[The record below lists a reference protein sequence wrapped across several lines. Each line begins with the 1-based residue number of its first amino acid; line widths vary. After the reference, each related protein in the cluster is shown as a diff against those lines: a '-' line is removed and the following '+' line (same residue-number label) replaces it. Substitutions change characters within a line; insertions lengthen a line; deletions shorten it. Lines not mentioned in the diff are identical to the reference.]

1 MITNYQL
8 KASGYDNWTK
18 VKVIRDNSYKY
29 QVLKMCNILK
39 ISRSTYY
46 CYKESEAKKDEIND
60 VVVKIFNENQ
70 HVYGSRKIKVEL
82 AKRNYKVSRR
92 RIARIMRS
100 NGLVSAYT
108 IRKYRPHKDKVN
120 NENQPNLLERQFDEK
135 DPYEVVVS
143 DLTYVRVGSD
153 WNYICILL
161 DLYNREI
168 VGYSCGKHK
177 DAKLVY
183 DAFAKIKT
191 NLKNI
196 CVFHTD
202 RGSEFKNYLID
213 DFLKEFQIRRSLSAK
228 GCPYDN
234 AVAEAQFKII
244 KTEFVRSRRFE
255 NLEHLK
261 AELIAYVYWFNNKRI
276 HGSLGYKSP
285 VEFRQSLL

>member
-1 MITNYQL
+1 M
-8 KASGYDNWTK
+8 
-18 VKVIRDNSYKY
+18 
-29 QVLKMCNILK
+29 
-39 ISRSTYY
+39 
-46 CYKESEAKKDEIND
+46 
-60 VVVKIFNENQ
+60 
-70 HVYGSRKIKVEL
+70 
-82 AKRNYKVSRR
+82 
-92 RIARIMRS
+92 
-100 NGLVSAYT
+100 
-108 IRKYRPHKDKVN
+108 
-120 NENQPNLLERQFDEK
+120 
-135 DPYEVVVS
+135 
-143 DLTYVRVGSD
+143 TYVRVGND

-161 DLYNREI
+161 DLYNRAI

-261 AELIAYVYWFNNKRI
+261 VELMTYVYWFNNKRI

-285 VEFRQSLL
+285 VEYSFKKLSGKVLPIQNGNFTCLG

>member
-1 MITNYQL
+1 
-8 KASGYDNWTK
+8 
-18 VKVIRDNSYKY
+18 
-29 QVLKMCNILK
+29 MCKILK

-46 CYKESEAKKDEIND
+46 CYEEYETKKDEIND
-60 VVVKIFNENQ
+60 IVIKIFNENQ
-70 HVYGSRKIKVEL
+70 HVYGTRKLKVEL
-82 AKRNYKVSRR
+82 AKRNYNVSRR

-108 IRKYRPHKDKVN
+108 IKKYKPNKDKVN
-120 NENQPNLLERQFDEK
+120 NEVKPNLLERHFNEK

-143 DLTYVRVGSD
+143 DLTYVRVGND

-202 RGSEFKNYLID
+202 RGSEFKNHLID

-261 AELIAYVYWFNNKRI
+261 VELMTYVYWFNNKRI

-285 VEFRQSLL
+285 VEFRQALL